1 MPWFGLDLTK
11 INQNPKKHLPLFFGF
26 KERLVAPLFPPFP
39 TLMLS
44 LGTSWII
51 SRAPHVA
58 HYSREN
64 STSQLGS

>member
-1 MPWFGLDLTK
+1 MPCYYYVKEVIEIDIRTCHDFGLDLTK

-44 LGTSWII
+44 LGTS
-51 SRAPHVA
+51 
-58 HYSREN
+58 
-64 STSQLGS
+64 